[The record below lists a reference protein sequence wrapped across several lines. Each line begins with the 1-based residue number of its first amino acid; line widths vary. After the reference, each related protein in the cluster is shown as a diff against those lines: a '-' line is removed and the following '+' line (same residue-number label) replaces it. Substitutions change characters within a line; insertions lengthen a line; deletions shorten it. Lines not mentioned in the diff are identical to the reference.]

1 MILSPRKLIKSF
13 RYALRGIWYVLRKE
27 QNLRIELVIA
37 IGVIALM
44 FVFDL
49 TIMERVA
56 LFMLIIAVLV
66 LEIFNTIIERV
77 VDMASPRLHPLAE
90 TIKNMTAGT
99 VLITATFATVIAII
113 IFYPHI
119 FG

>member
-1 MILSPRKLIKSF
+1 MVLSPKKTLKSF
-13 RYALRGIWYVLRKE
+13 RHALNGIWYSLKKE
-27 QNLRIELVIA
+27 QNLRIELVVA
-37 IGVIALM
+37 VGVIAMM
-44 FVFDL
+44 FIFDL

-56 LFMLIIAVLV
+56 MLMIIIAVLV
-66 LEIFNTIIERV
+66 LEIFNTIIERI

-99 VLITATFATVIAII
+99 VLITSIGAVIIGII

>member
-1 MILSPRKLIKSF
+1 MILSPKKVLKSF
-13 RYALRGIWYVLRKE
+13 HFALKGLWYSLKKE
-27 QNLRIELVIA
+27 QNLRIELVFA
-37 IGVIALM
+37 VGVIAMM
-44 FVFDL
+44 FIFDL
-49 TIMERVA
+49 TIMERVS
-56 LFMLIIAVLV
+56 LSMIIIAVLV
-66 LEIFNTIIERV
+66 LEIFNTIIERI

-99 VLITATFATVIAII
+99 VLITSIGAVIIGII

>member
-1 MILSPRKLIKSF
+1 MIRSF
-13 RYALRGIWYVLRKE
+13 RFALRGIWYALKKE

-37 IGVIALM
+37 VGVIVAM
-44 FVFDL
+44 FAVK
-49 TIMERVA
+49 TSTMEKVA
-56 LFMLIIAVLV
+56 LLMLIIAVLV
-66 LEIFNTIIERV
+66 LEIFNTIIERI

-99 VLITATFATVIAII
+99 VLITSLFAVIIAII

>member
-1 MILSPRKLIKSF
+1 MILSPRKLIQSF
-13 RYALRGIWYVLRKE
+13 RFALKGIWYVFKKE

-37 IGVIALM
+37 AGVIVMM
-44 FVFDL
+44 FIYKL

-56 LFMLIIAVLV
+56 LLMLIIAVLV

-99 VLITATFATVIAII
+99 VLITATFAVVIAII

>member
-1 MILSPRKLIKSF
+1 MIRSF
-13 RYALRGIWYVLRKE
+13 RFALRGIWYALKKE

-37 IGVIALM
+37 AGVIAAM
-44 FVFDL
+44 FVV
-49 TIMERVA
+49 TISTMERVA
-56 LFMLIIAVLV
+56 LLMLIIAVLV
-66 LEIFNTIIERV
+66 LEIFNTIIERI
-77 VDMASPRLHPLAE
+77 VDMSSPRLHPLAE

-99 VLITATFATVIAII
+99 VLITSLFAVIIAII